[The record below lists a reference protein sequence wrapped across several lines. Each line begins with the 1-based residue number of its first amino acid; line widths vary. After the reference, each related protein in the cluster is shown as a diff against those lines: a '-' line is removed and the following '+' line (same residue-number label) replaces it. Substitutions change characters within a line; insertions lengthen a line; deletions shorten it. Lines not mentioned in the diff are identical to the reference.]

1 MARSPRK
8 TGTAAPSAERI
19 RDAVMAAAE
28 AEGWDAVRLRRVAET
43 LGCPLAE
50 LHSRFRDL
58 NAVADAW
65 FAGAGRAMVAPVD
78 AGFFDRPAPE
88 RLHLLIMRW
97 FDALAPHRRVTAAM
111 LRGKLYP
118 GHPHH
123 WAPMIFNLSRTIHW
137 LRDAA
142 GLDATGRRRQIEEI
156 GLTGVFLGTLAVW
169 CRDRSDGQAESR
181 QYLEKALERSDRL
194 LGRLF

>member
-1 MARSPRK
+1 MARSPKK
-8 TGTAAPSAERI
+8 TGNAAPSAEQI
-19 RDAVMAAAE
+19 LDATLAE
-28 AEGWDAVRLRRVAET
+28 AEAVGWDGVRLRRVAET

-50 LHSRFRDL
+50 LQSHYRDL
-58 NAVADAW
+58 DAVADAW
-65 FAGAGRAMVAPVD
+65 FNRAGQAMVAPVD
-78 AGFFDRPAPE
+78 ADFFDRPVAE
-88 RLHLLIMRW
+88 RLHILIMRW
-97 FDALAPHRRVTAAM
+97 FDTLAPHRRVTAAM

-142 GLDATGRRRQIEEI
+142 GLDATGRRRQIEEF
-156 GLTGVFLGTLAVW
+156 GLTGLFLATLAHW
-169 CRDRSDGQAESR
+169 CRDRSDGQEETR
-181 QYLEKALERSDRL
+181 RYLETKLDRSDRL

>member
-1 MARSPRK
+1 
-8 TGTAAPSAERI
+8 
-19 RDAVMAAAE
+19 MAAAE

-43 LGCPLAE
+43 LGCPLAA
-50 LHSRFRDL
+50 LHGRFRDL
-58 NAVADAW
+58 DAVADAW
-65 FAGAGRAMVAPVD
+65 FAGAGHAMVAPVD
-78 AGFFDRPAPE
+78 ADFFDRPTPE
-88 RLHLLIMRW
+88 RLHFLIMRW

-156 GLTGVFLGTLAVW
+156 GLTGVFLATLAAW
-169 CRDRSDGQAESR
+169 CRDRSDGQEKTR
-181 QYLEKALERSDRL
+181 RRLEQALERSDRL